1 MRLSGG
7 TPIERAASGETPGAK
22 IRTTMNPFSILKST
36 WEFTTTPSSGGQ
48 QGGSRRK
55 VSPGSG

>member
-7 TPIERAASGETPGAK
+7 TPIERAVSGETPGAK
-22 IRTTMNPFSILKST
+22 TSATIASSPMGST